1 MLRHVYAFFYHL
13 GGFGL
18 VGLGVLDSS
27 FLFTPFGND
36 LLIIALTA
44 RHHARMPYY
53 AAMASAGSVAG
64 CLLVDLVCRKGGKE
78 GLKKR
83 VSRKRI
89 EYLERKIGQDAGYAL
104 AVASLMPPP
113 FPFTPWVIA
122 AAALQYPRKK
132 LLSVI
137 AVARFARFCIE
148 GTLAVFF
155 GRGILRLA
163 RSDQFK
169 YVIFV
174 LLVVSIAG
182 SAYSVYLWV
191 KQSGKRSR
199 PQQNAVETG
208 ALRE

>member
-1 MLRHVYAFFYHL
+1 MLRQLYAFFYHL
-13 GGFGL
+13 GGLGL

-44 RHHARMPYY
+44 KHHARMPYY

-64 CLLVDLVCRKGGKE
+64 CLLVDFVCRKGGKE
-78 GLKKR
+78 GFEKR

-89 EYLERKIGQDAGYAL
+89 KYLERKIGEDAGYAL
-104 AVASLMPPP
+104 ALASLMPPP
-113 FPFTPWVIA
+113 FPFTPWVMA

-137 AVARFARFCIE
+137 AVTRFVRFCIE

-155 GRGILRLA
+155 GSSILRLA
-163 RSDQFK
+163 RSDEFK
-169 YVIFV
+169 YFIFA
-174 LLVVSIAG
+174 LLLVSIAG
-182 SAYSVYLWV
+182 SGYSVYVWV
-191 KQSGKRSR
+191 KQSGKHSR
-199 PQQNAVETG
+199 ARQSGVETG